1 LARWIVGLQDWLE
14 DAPEA
19 DWQLHILKLANRGDL
34 GRATAKLL
42 LDLPAL
48 AQPYGCMSG
57 ECTPGRRAP
66 RIKSCC
72 ADLEVSVSAD
82 EEARIRGAMSEITAA
97 MADDPRWPLDP
108 VRDGALVRSEGRC
121 VFAGLDPDGLRC
133 RLHVLEDTTGRPRGA
148 LKPLPCR
155 LFPLA
160 IVDLGDGRQLLTAIH
175 TRTARHLG
183 SRSAR
188 SFPCLR
194 DGARPPLWTHFRDD
208 VVSIFGKRAWT
219 GLSSAMSGYAAGDD
233 RA

>member
-1 LARWIVGLQDWLE
+1 MGLQDWLD

-19 DWQLHILKLANRGDL
+19 DWELHLLRLANRGDL

-48 AQPYGCMSG
+48 AQPYGCASG

-82 EEARIRGAMSEITAA
+82 EEARIRAAMPEIAAA
-97 MADDPRWPLDP
+97 MADDPRWPVDP
-108 VRDGALVRSEGRC
+108 IRDGALVRAGGRC
-121 VFAGLDPDGLRC
+121 AFAAVDPEGLRC
-133 RLHVLEDTTGRPRGA
+133 RLHVLEDATRRPRGA

-188 SFPCLR
+188 VFPCLR
-194 DGARPPLWTHFRDD
+194 DASRPPLWSGFQDE
-208 VVSIFGKRAWT
+208 VVALFGKRAWT
-219 GLSSAMSGYAAGDD
+219 GLVAAMTAYGSTANPS
-233 RA
+233 